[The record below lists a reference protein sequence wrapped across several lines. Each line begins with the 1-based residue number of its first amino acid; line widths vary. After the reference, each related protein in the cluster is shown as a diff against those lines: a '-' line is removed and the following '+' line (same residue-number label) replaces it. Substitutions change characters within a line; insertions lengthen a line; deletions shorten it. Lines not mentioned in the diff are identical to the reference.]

1 MSDLYLC
8 VCVQAGRGVGHRQRG
23 GGAAGDQQ
31 LAGGHGGHSGQH
43 KAATPA
49 ASAGKEQQ
57 HVLQAYRISR
67 TTFTVIPWAAVINDY
82 GYNEG
87 HCPLQKKKNQ
97 MIKNIDSYV
106 LIKSL
111 IVWIF
116 FQKVKNNMLPVPNI
130 AYSSSYMI
138 VGSVYFCGSGMI
150 FSGAGSSFEFS
161 EFRIR
166 IQPKLRYRYRI

>member
-87 HCPLQKKKNQ
+87 HCPPPKKNQ

-116 FQKVKNNMLPVPNI
+116 FQKVKNNMLPNI

-138 VGSVYFCGSGMI
+138 VGSVLLLWI
-150 FSGAGSSFEFS
+150 RNDFSGAGSSFEFS

-166 IQPKLRYRYRI
+166 IQPKLRYRYRYRI

>member
-1 MSDLYLC
+1 
-8 VCVQAGRGVGHRQRG
+8 
-23 GGAAGDQQ
+23 
-31 LAGGHGGHSGQH
+31 
-43 KAATPA
+43 
-49 ASAGKEQQ
+49 
-57 HVLQAYRISR
+57 
-67 TTFTVIPWAAVINDY
+67 
-82 GYNEG
+82 
-87 HCPLQKKKNQ
+87 

-166 IQPKLRYRYRI
+166 IQPKLRYRYRYRI